1 MIRYYITILFCITL
15 LVQAKAQEP
24 SIAEEGRMYDDRILE
39 KSSTT
44 ATEDIIEVEAYSKK
58 YENFGKEVQGDTSI
72 NFNAFELSTD
82 SINAWKNNKNY
93 EWIKTIEND
102 LKQNLE
108 NEEGGTGTGNRNKNN
123 RKIGESKEDE
133 GEWKTRKRNSS
144 GSSGSSSFFNSGILK
159 VILWALAGIF
169 IFFVVYNL
177 FLNKGNF
184 GKKSKQ
190 QAVKIEEEVV
200 DENDME
206 TDFADLQRK
215 AYNAGDTRL
224 AMRYMFLKMLQNL
237 QQKNYIQFVAD
248 KTNAAYATELPVGFK
263 NDFAALAMYFE
274 YVWYGKLD
282 IEKDV
287 FDKIE
292 IKYNQFLNRI

>member
-123 RKIGESKEDE
+123 RKIGESNEDE
-133 GEWKTRKRNSS
+133 GEWKTIKRNSS
-144 GSSGSSSFFNSGILK
+144 GSSGSSSFFN
-159 VILWALAGIF
+159 V
-169 IFFVVYNL
+169 
-177 FLNKGNF
+177 
-184 GKKSKQ
+184 
-190 QAVKIEEEVV
+190 
-200 DENDME
+200 
-206 TDFADLQRK
+206 
-215 AYNAGDTRL
+215 
-224 AMRYMFLKMLQNL
+224 
-237 QQKNYIQFVAD
+237 
-248 KTNAAYATELPVGFK
+248 
-263 NDFAALAMYFE
+263 
-274 YVWYGKLD
+274 
-282 IEKDV
+282 
-287 FDKIE
+287 
-292 IKYNQFLNRI
+292 